1 MPGLLTKTKEHAI
14 TPALR
19 LAGSDDAIHTIDEL
33 IKRRAS
39 ELGDSPLL
47 CFPREGLT
55 DYEDHSARAIDSYVD
70 AAVDALQRRGLKP
83 ADSLLTQAPTI
94 AILAPSSL
102 QFIITLLGLN
112 RLGYAALLLSPRLAS
127 PAICSLLEQAECDT
141 ILTTAQ
147 FHDALE
153 QVRNERSITVL
164 ETLEHHDYYKVDAPV
179 FHRTYDPE
187 RENPKRAVIIH
198 SSGSTGLPKPIYLTH
213 RSCIATFALNLDR
226 KALMTQPLFHSF
238 GFYETFRSIYSG
250 KPMYYVNYN
259 YPITKQNL
267 LATIEHVKPDLL
279 FCVPY
284 VLKLLAD
291 SDQGLKALADID
303 LIMYGGSACPDDLGD
318 NLVKHGVNVCANYGA
333 TETGRVMT
341 SVRPPGDNA
350 WNYLRILPQVQ
361 QFLLMDEVAPNIFE
375 CVALD
380 GLKSK
385 STINSDDPPNS
396 FRTRDLFAKHPTK
409 PNHWKYVSRLD
420 DRLTLV
426 NGEKVLPIP
435 IEGRIRQEALVQE
448 AIVFGDGKTVPGILI
463 IKADAAA
470 DMNDEEFLQHIWPA
484 VEDANS
490 RAESFSRIPRDLIV
504 VLPSGTKYATTD
516 KSTFIRAQVYEQ
528 FKQQIQDAYEK
539 FENDTSGSVALPLP
553 ELEAYLSRRFR
564 EELGVEP
571 GSSESDFFACGI
583 DSLQC
588 LRMWSLIKKEI
599 DLGGKQAEVGQN
611 LLYET
616 GNIAAL
622 ARYLH
627 GLRTGETEDAKGHEQ
642 IMHDLIAK
650 YSTAAPA
657 TRSVYR
663 RHTVVLTGV
672 TGGLGAHLL
681 AQLVEHYAVEEV
693 YALVRASSD
702 IAALKR
708 TLDSLSA
715 RGLSPTNDQLKKIVA
730 LPADLSKPDFG
741 LGKQRFR
748 EISSR
753 LTLVIHSAWAVN
765 FNISVQSFEKE
776 HIAAVRNLLDLCHS
790 DPDGSKASFFFCSS
804 VSSAAATPRPGTV
817 PEGPVANISH
827 VQKTGY
833 ARSKYV
839 AEQIVLNAAKSANLV
854 GADARV
860 LRIGQLV
867 GDSKVGQWNTTEGI
881 PLMIQTAI
889 TLGALPTL
897 DEEMSW
903 LPVDYAARVILDC
916 CDIHDFTSP
925 PFTPFSP
932 DNESDFVPASPL
944 DPDLVPTAP
953 LDPDG
958 RPFPRLRPDYF
969 ARRRRHPDVIEIPP
983 PDLVYHVLNPTRFH
997 WTRDMLPAL
1006 AAAGFKFETLPT
1018 DQWMERLRNSEQ
1030 DPKKNPP
1037 IKLLDWFESKY
1048 GHGSSTKNKGLLVYE
1063 TEKTSAKSESMR
1075 AIPSVTDVEY
1085 VKKVIE
1091 RLQEEWGA

>member
-1 MPGLLTKTKEHAI
+1 MPGLLKKTNEHAV

-19 LAGSDDAIHTIDEL
+19 LAGSDGAIHTIDEL

-47 CFPREGLT
+47 YFPREGLT
-55 DYEDHSARAIDSYVD
+55 DYEEHSARAIDGYVD

-83 ADSLLTQAPTI
+83 ADLLLAQAPTI

-102 QFIITLLGLN
+102 QFIITILGLN

-127 PAICSLLEQAECDT
+127 PAICSLLEQAECGI

-147 FHDALE
+147 FHDSLV
-153 QVRNERSITVL
+153 QVRNEKSITVL
-164 ETLEHHDYYKVDAPV
+164 EMLEHHDYYKVDAPV

-187 RENPKRAVIIH
+187 RENPKRVVIIH

-284 VLKLLAD
+284 ILKLLAD
-291 SDQGLKALADID
+291 SDQGLKALANID

-318 NLVKHGVNVCANYGA
+318 KLVKHGVNICANYGS
-333 TETGRVMT
+333 TEIGRVMT
-341 SVRPPGDNA
+341 SVRPRGDDA

-361 QFLLMDEVAPNIFE
+361 QYLLMDEVAPNIFE

-435 IEGRIRQEALVQE
+435 IEGRVRQEALVQE

-463 IKADAAA
+463 IKADAATN
-470 DMNDEEFLQHIWPA
+470 MNDEEFLQHIWPA
-484 VEDANS
+484 IEDANS

-504 VLPSGTKYATTD
+504 MLPSGTKYATTD

-553 ELEAYLSRRFR
+553 ELEAYLSRRFC
-564 EELGVEP
+564 EELGVEL
-571 GSSESDFFACGI
+571 SSPKSDFFACGI

-627 GLRTGETEDAKGHEQ
+627 GLRTGETEDVQGHEQ
-642 IMHDLIAK
+642 IMNDLITK
-650 YSTAAPA
+650 YSNIIPA
-657 TRSVYR
+657 IRPANR
-663 RHTVVLTGV
+663 RHVVALTGV

-681 AQLVEHYAVEEV
+681 AQLVENHAVHKV

-702 IAALKR
+702 MAALKR
-708 TLDSLSA
+708 TLESLSA
-715 RGLSPTNDQLKKIVA
+715 RGLSPTREQLEKLVA
-730 LPADLSKPDFG
+730 LPADFSKSDFG
-741 LGKQRFR
+741 LGKEEFSELGRK
-748 EISSR
+748 

-765 FNISVQSFEKE
+765 FNISLQSFEKE
-776 HIAAVRNLLDLCHS
+776 HIAAVQNLINLCQS
-790 DPDGSKASFFFCSS
+790 NPDGNKASFFFCSS
-804 VSSAAATPRPGTV
+804 VSSAAAMPRPGTV
-817 PEGPVANISH
+817 PESPVANISH

-839 AEQIVLNAAKSANLV
+839 AEHIVLNAAKRA

-867 GDSKVGQWNTTEGI
+867 GDSKIGQWNTTEGI
-881 PLMIQTAI
+881 PLMIQTAV
-889 TLGALPTL
+889 TLGALPAL

-903 LPVDYAARVILDC
+903 LPVDYAAHIILDC
-916 CDIHDFTSP
+916 CDIHDSSSP
-925 PFTPFSP
+925 VF
-932 DNESDFVPASPL
+932 
-944 DPDLVPTAP
+944 
-953 LDPDG
+953 
-958 RPFPRLRPDYF
+958 
-969 ARRRRHPDVIEIPP
+969 IPP
-983 PDLVYHVLNPTRFH
+983 PDLVYHVVNPTLFH
-997 WTRDMLPAL
+997 WTRDLLPAL
-1006 AAAGFKFETLPT
+1006 AAAGFKFKTLST

-1037 IKLLDWFESKY
+1037 IKLLDWFEGKY
-1048 GHGSSTKNKGLLVYE
+1048 GYGASTKNKGVLVYE

-1075 AIPSVTDVEY
+1075 NIPSVTDVEY
-1085 VKKVIE
+1085 VRKVIE
-1091 RLQEEWGA
+1091 RLQEEWRT

>member
-1 MPGLLTKTKEHAI
+1 
-14 TPALR
+14 
-19 LAGSDDAIHTIDEL
+19 
-33 IKRRAS
+33 
-39 ELGDSPLL
+39 
-47 CFPREGLT
+47 
-55 DYEDHSARAIDSYVD
+55 
-70 AAVDALQRRGLKP
+70 
-83 ADSLLTQAPTI
+83 
-94 AILAPSSL
+94 
-102 QFIITLLGLN
+102 
-112 RLGYAALLLSPRLAS
+112 
-127 PAICSLLEQAECDT
+127 
-141 ILTTAQ
+141 
-147 FHDALE
+147 
-153 QVRNERSITVL
+153 
-164 ETLEHHDYYKVDAPV
+164 
-179 FHRTYDPE
+179 
-187 RENPKRAVIIH
+187 
-198 SSGSTGLPKPIYLTH
+198 
-213 RSCIATFALNLDR
+213 
-226 KALMTQPLFHSF
+226 MTQPLFHSF

-318 NLVKHGVNVCANYGA
+318 KLVKHGVNVCANYGA

-361 QFLLMDEVAPNIFE
+361 QYLLMDEVAPNIFE

-627 GLRTGETEDAKGHEQ
+627 GLRTGETEDTQGHEQ
-642 IMHDLIAK
+642 IMNDLITK
-650 YSTAAPA
+650 YSDVIPTKRRNYG
-657 TRSVYR
+657 TR
-663 RHTVVLTGV
+663 HAVLTGA

-681 AQLVEHYAVEEV
+681 AQLVGSDEIDKV

-702 IAALKR
+702 FVALKR
-708 TLDSLSA
+708 TLESLSV
-715 RGLSPTNDQLKKIVA
+715 RGLSPTQEQLEKIVA

-741 LGKQRFR
+741 LGKERF
-748 EISSR
+748 ER
-753 LTLVIHSAWAVN
+753 LSWSVGLVIHSAWAVN

-776 HIAAVRNLLDLCHS
+776 HIAAVQNLINLCQR
-790 DPDGSKASFFFCSS
+790 DRRREWPASFFFCSS

-817 PEGPVANISH
+817 PEGPVTDISH

-839 AEQIVLNAAKSANLV
+839 AEHIVLNAARQA

-860 LRIGQLV
+860 LRVGQLV

-881 PLMIQTAI
+881 PLMIQTAV
-889 TLGALPTL
+889 TLGALPAL

-903 LPVDYAARVILDC
+903 LPVDHAARIILDC
-916 CDIHDFTSP
+916 CDVPSEDT
-925 PFTPFSP
+925 
-932 DNESDFVPASPL
+932 ESDFDGYPRADFDPYPFKELENNPTSPVYSPVGS
-944 DPDLVPTAP
+944 DYT
-953 LDPDG
+953 
-958 RPFPRLRPDYF
+958 PRS
-969 ARRRRHPDVIEIPP
+969 RRRPRRPSFVEVPP
-983 PDLVYHVLNPTRFH
+983 LDLVYHVLNPIRFH

-1018 DQWMERLRNSEQ
+1018 DEWMERLRNSEQ

-1048 GHGSSTKNKGLLVYE
+1048 GHGSSTKNKGVLVYE

>member
-1 MPGLLTKTKEHAI
+1 MPGLLKKTEELSTAK
-14 TPALR
+14 LR
-19 LAGSDDAIHTIDEL
+19 PAGSDDAIFTIDEL

-39 ELGDSPLL
+39 EFLDSPLL
-47 CFPREGLT
+47 CFPREGIT
-55 DYEDHSARAIDSYVD
+55 DYEEHSAQAIDRYVD
-70 AAVDALQRRGLKP
+70 AAVEALQRRGLEP
-83 ADSLLTQAPTI
+83 ANAALPQAPTV

-102 QFIITLLGLN
+102 QFIIALLGLN

-127 PAICSLLEQAECDT
+127 PAIISLLEQAECDT

-147 FHDALE
+147 FYDALAD
-153 QVRNERSITVL
+153 VRSQKSIKLL
-164 ETLEHHDYYKVDAPV
+164 EMLEHHDYYGVDAPV

-187 RENPKRAVIIH
+187 HENPKRAVIIH

-259 YPITKQNL
+259 FPITKQNL

-291 SDQGLKALADID
+291 SDQGIKALADID

-318 NLVKHGVNVCANYGA
+318 KLVKHGVNVCANYGA

-341 SVRPPGDNA
+341 SVRPPGDDA

-361 QFLLMDEVAPNIFE
+361 QYLLMDEVAPNIFE

-385 STINSDDPPNS
+385 STINSNDPPNS
-396 FRTRDLFAKHPTK
+396 FRTRDLFTPHPTK
-409 PNHWKYVSRLD
+409 TNFWKYVSRLD

-448 AIVFGDGKTVPGILI
+448 AIVFGDSKTVPGILVV
-463 IKADAAA
+463 KADAAA
-470 DMNDEEFLQHIWPA
+470 EMTDEEFLEHIWTS
-484 VEDANS
+484 VEDANT
-490 RAESFSRIPRDLIV
+490 RAESFSRIPRDLVV
-504 VLPSGTKYATTD
+504 VLPPGTKYATTD

-528 FKQQIQDAYEK
+528 FKQQIEDAYEK
-539 FENDTSGSVALPLP
+539 FENDTSGTVALPLP
-553 ELEAYLSRRFR
+553 ELQAYLLRRFR
-564 EELGVEP
+564 EHLGVDIDSPET
-571 GSSESDFFACGI
+571 DFFAFGI

-599 DLGGKQAEVGQN
+599 DLGGKQAQVGQN

-627 GLRTGETEDAKGHEQ
+627 GLRTGETEDVQDQAQ
-642 IMHDLIAK
+642 IMNDLVTK
-650 YSTAAPA
+650 YSSFASI
-657 TRSVYR
+657 TRPTDAK
-663 RHTVVLTGV
+663 HVVALTGV

-681 AQLVEHYAVEEV
+681 AQLVQNPQVSEV
-693 YALVRASSD
+693 WALVRASSD
-702 IAALKR
+702 LAALQR
-708 TLDSLSA
+708 TLASLSA
-715 RGLSPTNDQLKKIVA
+715 RGLSLKQRELQKIVA
-730 LPADLSKPDFG
+730 VPSDLSKPDFG
-741 LGKQRFR
+741 LGIDRLEDLRSK
-748 EISSR
+748 

-765 FNISVQSFEKE
+765 FNISVQSFENE
-776 HIAAVRNLLDLCHS
+776 HIAAVQKFINLCQTASH
-790 DPDGSKASFFFCSS
+790 GAKARFFFCSS
-804 VSSAAATPRPGTV
+804 VSSAAGTPRPGTV
-817 PEGPVANISH
+817 PEGPVPDISH

-839 AEQIVLNAAKSANLV
+839 AEHIVLNAAKQA

-860 LRIGQLV
+860 LRIGQLA

-881 PLMIQTAI
+881 PLMIQTAV
-889 TLGALPTL
+889 TLGALPAL

-903 LPVDYAARVILDC
+903 LPVDHAARIILDL
-916 CDIHDFTSP
+916 CDAANAPSDSNSVIQTP
-925 PFTPFSP
+925 P
-932 DNESDFVPASPL
+932 A
-944 DPDLVPTAP
+944 
-953 LDPDG
+953 
-958 RPFPRLRPDYF
+958 
-969 ARRRRHPDVIEIPP
+969 
-983 PDLVYHVLNPTRFH
+983 DLVYHVLNPTRFH

-1018 DQWMERLRNSEQ
+1018 DQWMEKLRTSER

-1048 GHGSSTKNKGLLVYE
+1048 GHGASTKSKGPLEYQ
-1063 TEKTSAKSESMR
+1063 TQQTGKKSESMGG
-1075 AIPSVTDVEY
+1075 IPCVTDVGY
-1085 VKKVIE
+1085 VKLVID
-1091 RLQEEWGA
+1091 RLQAQWAA

>member
-1 MPGLLTKTKEHAI
+1 MVQELAFEHAI

-83 ADSLLTQAPTI
+83 ADSLLAQAPTI

-147 FHDALE
+147 FHDALV

-318 NLVKHGVNVCANYGA
+318 KLVKHGVNVCANYGA

-341 SVRPPGDNA
+341 SVRPPDDNA

-361 QFLLMDEVAPNIFE
+361 QYLLMDEVAPNIFE

-435 IEGRIRQEALVQE
+435 IEGRIRQEAFVQE
-448 AIVFGDGKTVPGILI
+448 AIVFGDGKTVPGIVI

-627 GLRTGETEDAKGHEQ
+627 GLRTGETEDAQGHEQ
-642 IMHDLIAK
+642 IMNDLITK
-650 YSTAAPA
+650 YSDVIPTK
-657 TRSVYR
+657 RSIYGR
-663 RHTVVLTGV
+663 RNVVLTGA

-681 AQLVEHYAVEEV
+681 AQLVRNVDVDKV

-702 IAALKR
+702 FVALRR
-708 TLDSLSA
+708 TLESLSA
-715 RGLSPTNDQLKKIVA
+715 RGLSPTQEELEKIVA

-741 LGKQRFR
+741 LGIDRFER
-748 EISSR
+748 LSSDVG
-753 LTLVIHSAWAVN
+753 LVIHSAWAVN

-776 HIAAVRNLLDLCHS
+776 HIAAVKNLINLCQR
-790 DPDGSKASFFFCSS
+790 DPYRGRPGSFFFCSS

-817 PEGPVANISH
+817 PEGPVTDISH
-827 VQKTGY
+827 VQRTGY

-839 AEQIVLNAAKSANLV
+839 AEHIVLNAARRV

-860 LRIGQLV
+860 LRVGQLV

-881 PLMIQTAI
+881 PLMIQTAV
-889 TLGALPTL
+889 TLGALPAL

-903 LPVDYAARVILDC
+903 LPVDHAARIILDC
-916 CDIHDFTSP
+916 CDVPSEDP
-925 PFTPFSP
+925 
-932 DNESDFVPASPL
+932 ESDFDRYSPRDADF
-944 DPDLVPTAP
+944 DPYPVKELENNPTSP
-953 LDPDG
+953 VYSPVGSDYI
-958 RPFPRLRPDYF
+958 PRG
-969 ARRRRHPDVIEIPP
+969 RRRPRRPSFVEIPP

-1048 GHGSSTKNKGLLVYE
+1048 GHGSSTKNKGVLVYE

>member
-1 MPGLLTKTKEHAI
+1 
-14 TPALR
+14 
-19 LAGSDDAIHTIDEL
+19 
-33 IKRRAS
+33 
-39 ELGDSPLL
+39 
-47 CFPREGLT
+47 
-55 DYEDHSARAIDSYVD
+55 
-70 AAVDALQRRGLKP
+70 
-83 ADSLLTQAPTI
+83 
-94 AILAPSSL
+94 
-102 QFIITLLGLN
+102 
-112 RLGYAALLLSPRLAS
+112 
-127 PAICSLLEQAECDT
+127 LLEQAECDT
-141 ILTTAQ
+141 ILTTPQ
-147 FHDALE
+147 FYNALGE
-153 QVRNERSITVL
+153 VRSEKNITIL
-164 ETLEHHDYYKVDAPV
+164 EMLEHHDYYGVDAPV
-179 FHRTYDPE
+179 FHRAYDPQ

-291 SDQGLKALADID
+291 SDQGLKALADIG

-318 NLVKHGVNVCANYGA
+318 KLVKYGVNVCANYGA

-341 SVRPPGDNA
+341 SVRPPGDDA
-350 WNYLRILPQVQ
+350 WDYLRILPQVQ
-361 QFLLMDEVAPNIFE
+361 QYLLMDEIAPSIFE

-385 STINSDDPPNS
+385 STVNSNDPPNS
-396 FRTRDLFAKHPTK
+396 FRTRDLFVKHPTK

-435 IEGRIRQEALVQE
+435 IEGRIRQEAFVQE
-448 AIVFGDGKTVPGILI
+448 AVVFGDGKTFPGILV

-470 DMNDEEFLQHIWPA
+470 EMDDKEFLQHIWPA

-490 RAESFSRIPRDLIV
+490 RAESFSHIPRDLVV
-504 VLPSGTKYATTD
+504 VLPSGTKYAATD

-528 FKQQIQDAYEK
+528 FKQQIEESYEK
-539 FENDTSGSVALPLP
+539 FENDTGGFVALPLP
-553 ELEAYLSRRFR
+553 ELEAYLFRRFR
-564 EELGVEP
+564 EELGVELASP
-571 GSSESDFFACGI
+571 ESDFFASSI

-627 GLRTGETEDAKGHEQ
+627 GLRTGETEDMQDHEQ
-642 IMHDLIAK
+642 IMNDLISK
-650 YSTAAPA
+650 HSTFTPA
-657 TRSVYR
+657 TRPA
-663 RHTVVLTGV
+663 HAKHVVALTGV

-681 AQLVEHYAVEEV
+681 AQLVGNPQVSEV
-693 YALVRASSD
+693 WALVRASSD
-702 IAALKR
+702 LAALER
-708 TLDSLSA
+708 TLKSLSA
-715 RGLSPTNDQLKKIVA
+715 RSLSPTKEQLHKVVA
-730 LPADLSKPDFG
+730 VPSDLSKPDFG
-741 LGKQRFR
+741 LGTNRLDELRSK
-748 EISSR
+748 

-776 HIAAVRNLLDLCHS
+776 HIVAVQNFINFCQTTSH
-790 DPDGSKASFFFCSS
+790 GEKARFFFCSS
-804 VSSAAATPRPGTV
+804 VSSAAGTPRPGTV
-817 PEGPVANISH
+817 PEGPVVDISH

-839 AEQIVLNAAKSANLV
+839 AEHIILNAAKQVN
-854 GADARV
+854 ADARV

-881 PLMIQTAI
+881 PLMIQTAV
-889 TLGALPTL
+889 TLGALPAL

-903 LPVDYAARVILDC
+903 LPVDHAARIILDC
-916 CDIHDFTSP
+916 CDVATPSSDLDTPSVIETSP
-925 PFTPFSP
+925 F
-932 DNESDFVPASPL
+932 
-944 DPDLVPTAP
+944 
-953 LDPDG
+953 
-958 RPFPRLRPDYF
+958 
-969 ARRRRHPDVIEIPP
+969 
-983 PDLVYHVLNPTRFH
+983 DLVYHVLNPTRFH

-1018 DQWMERLRNSEQ
+1018 DRWMDRLRNSDR

-1037 IKLLDWFESKY
+1037 IKLLGWFESKY
-1048 GHGSSTKNKGLLVYE
+1048 GHGANTKNEDPLVYQ

-1075 AIPSVTDVEY
+1075 DIPSVTDVQY
-1085 VKKVIE
+1085 VRKVIE
-1091 RLQEEWGA
+1091 RLQEEWRV

>member
-1 MPGLLTKTKEHAI
+1 
-14 TPALR
+14 
-19 LAGSDDAIHTIDEL
+19 
-33 IKRRAS
+33 
-39 ELGDSPLL
+39 
-47 CFPREGLT
+47 
-55 DYEDHSARAIDSYVD
+55 
-70 AAVDALQRRGLKP
+70 
-83 ADSLLTQAPTI
+83 
-94 AILAPSSL
+94 
-102 QFIITLLGLN
+102 
-112 RLGYAALLLSPRLAS
+112 
-127 PAICSLLEQAECDT
+127 LLEQAECDT

-147 FHDALE
+147 FHDALAD
-153 QVRNERSITVL
+153 VRNQKSITVL
-164 ETLEHHDYYKVDAPV
+164 QMLEQQDYYRIDAPV
-179 FHRTYDPE
+179 FHRIYNAE
-187 RENPKRAVIIH
+187 HENPKRAVIIH

-267 LATIEHVKPDLL
+267 LTTIEHVKPDLL

-291 SDQGLKALADID
+291 SDQGIKALADID

-318 NLVKHGVNVCANYGA
+318 KLVKHGVNVCANYGA
-333 TETGRVMT
+333 TETGRMMT
-341 SVRPPGDNA
+341 SVRPPGDDA
-350 WNYLRILPQVQ
+350 WDYLRILPQVQ
-361 QFLLMDEVAPNIFE
+361 QYVLMDEIAPSIFE

-385 STINSDDPPNS
+385 STINSDNPPNS

-470 DMNDEEFLQHIWPA
+470 DMDDEEFLQHIWPA

-504 VLPSGTKYATTD
+504 VVPSGTKYAATD
-516 KSTFIRAQVYEQ
+516 KSTVIRAQVYEQ
-528 FKQQIQDAYEK
+528 FKHQIQDAYER
-539 FENDTSGSVALPLP
+539 FENDTGGSVALPLE
-553 ELEAYLSRRFR
+553 ELEAYLFRRFR
-564 EELGVEP
+564 EELGVELTSP
-571 GSSESDFFACGI
+571 ESDFFASGI

-616 GNIAAL
+616 GTIAAL
-622 ARYLH
+622 ARFLH
-627 GLRTGETEDAKGHEQ
+627 GLRTGEMEDLQDHEQ
-642 IMHDLIAK
+642 IMNDLIAK
-650 YSTAAPA
+650 HSIFAPA
-657 TRSVYR
+657 TRPA
-663 RHTVVLTGV
+663 HAKHVVALTGV

-681 AQLVEHYAVEEV
+681 AQLVENPQVSEV
-693 YALVRASSD
+693 WALVRATSD
-702 IAALKR
+702 LAALER
-708 TLDSLSA
+708 TLKSLSA
-715 RGLSPTNDQLKKIVA
+715 RGLSPTKEQLQKVIAV
-730 LPADLSKPDFG
+730 PSDLSKPDFG
-741 LGKQRFR
+741 LGKDRLDELR
-748 EISSR
+748 AK

-765 FNISVQSFEKE
+765 FNLSVQSFENE
-776 HIAAVRNLLDLCHS
+776 HITAVQNFINLCQTTSHGD
-790 DPDGSKASFFFCSS
+790 KARFFFCSS
-804 VSSAAATPRPGTV
+804 VSSAAGTPRPGTV
-817 PEGPVANISH
+817 SEGPVADISH

-839 AEQIVLNAAKSANLV
+839 AEHIILNAAKQA

-867 GDSKVGQWNTTEGI
+867 GDSRVGQWNTTEGI
-881 PLMIQTAI
+881 PLMIQTAV
-889 TLGALPTL
+889 TLGALPAL

-903 LPVDYAARVILDC
+903 LPVDHAARIILDC
-916 CDIHDFTSP
+916 CDVT
-925 PFTPFSP
+925 TTQ
-932 DNESDFVPASPL
+932 SDSGVPS
-944 DPDLVPTAP
+944 
-953 LDPDG
+953 
-958 RPFPRLRPDYF
+958 
-969 ARRRRHPDVIEIPP
+969 VIETPP

-1006 AAAGFKFETLPT
+1006 AAAGFKFETLST
-1018 DQWMERLRNSEQ
+1018 DQWMDKLRSSER

-1037 IKLLDWFESKY
+1037 IKLLDWFEGKY
-1048 GHGSSTKNKGLLVYE
+1048 GHGASTKNKGVLAYE

-1075 AIPSVTDVEY
+1075 SIPSVTDVEY
-1085 VKKVIE
+1085 VRKVIE
-1091 RLQEEWGA
+1091 RLQEEWRA